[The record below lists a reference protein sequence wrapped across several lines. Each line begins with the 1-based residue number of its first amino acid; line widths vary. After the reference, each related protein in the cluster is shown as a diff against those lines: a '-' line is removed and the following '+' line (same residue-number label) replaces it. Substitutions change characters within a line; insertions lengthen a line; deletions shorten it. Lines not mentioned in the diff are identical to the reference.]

1 MKTEIFTDKD
11 LNKVIEI
18 IKNEG
23 IVAFP
28 TDTVYGL
35 GIRYDS
41 ATAITKLKEAKRRPE
56 SKPFP
61 MMVSN
66 LAQIEEVAILN
77 DRDYALIKKWM
88 PGPITLL
95 FKKKASVSNEVT
107 NGFETIAIRMP
118 DDKLVLSIINGVRV
132 PMLVPSANISTQK
145 PALSYE
151 EVLAQL
157 DGAIDG
163 VVIGLCKNKIA
174 STIVNTLD
182 NQLKIVREGP
192 ISLKQILE
200 SLKEKS

>member
-11 LNKVIEI
+11 LEKVIEI
-18 IKNEG
+18 IRNEG

-41 ATAITKLKEAKRRPE
+41 ITAIKKLKEAKKRPE

-61 MMVSN
+61 MMVSS

-77 DRDYALIKKWM
+77 KRDYTLINKWM
-88 PGPITLL
+88 PGPITLV
-95 FKKKASVSNEVT
+95 FKKKASVPDEVT
-107 NGFETIAIRMP
+107 NGFDTIAIRMP
-118 DDKLVLSIINGVRV
+118 DDKLVLDIISGVKV
-132 PMLVPSANISTQK
+132 PLLVPSANISTQS
-145 PALSYE
+145 PALNYE

-163 VVIGLCKNKIA
+163 VVIGSCKNGIS
-174 STIVNTLD
+174 STIVNTLGD
-182 NQLKIVREGP
+182 ELMIMREGP
-192 ISLKQILE
+192 ISLEQIKT